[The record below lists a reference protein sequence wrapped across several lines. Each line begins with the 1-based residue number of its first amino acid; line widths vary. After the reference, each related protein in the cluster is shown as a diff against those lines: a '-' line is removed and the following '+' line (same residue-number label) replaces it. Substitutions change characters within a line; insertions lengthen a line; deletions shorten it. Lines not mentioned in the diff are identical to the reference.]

1 MKGKK
6 YEKLARRILAMV
18 FVFSLLQSH
27 MFILNEFAGTAYAAI
42 SSIDDNSKISSL
54 IEEIDDE
61 NDLSLDSSN
70 TLSTNEIEQTENI
83 IKNETNSNFENDD
96 EVANE
101 ISQPDDVVIENTITS
116 ETTGDDESDVDE
128 VLVEELKS
136 SLKIVDAYRSLN
148 GVVIRTNIYC
158 EMENL
163 KDTVKESGLN
173 LAMPVVEGYTIE
185 NVYLEDV
192 SPVDETCNY
201 SFSQEGNDFV
211 INILNDTAS
220 EEFKYKYT
228 VVYVLNGTGEVDEL
242 SLDLEVALT
251 YEEGDILTK
260 NATLTEDISLEEK
273 EANLYSVTSQ
283 NTSIYKGYLYA
294 NAMSTAS
301 YETKYTSLT
310 KMEINSLD
318 NIEYVLVTEDVDVI
332 NVKNKNDSESLL
344 NFTAF
349 TKTSV
354 KKEDFDM
361 MFGKDGYIEVY
372 SNGTALGR
380 IDKNTQVEDG
390 MYVYEYNQN
399 VSQVEFKL
407 NMIENVGCLE
417 ILNNKVIRKITT
429 FSRSQIKEFSEIEIK
444 SNVKEFAKVSDTFV
458 CLSDENNK
466 VGISLEDTE
475 SRMDLQMNVNELSTG
490 TLNDVTFTVTL
501 RTNEEKYEL
510 FKNPEFQIELPSDV
524 IDVEIENI
532 DLLYKNGLSID
543 SFDVTQNEFGKKI
556 IKVRLVGTQIEYTPG
571 LLNNGTTINLYTKIT
586 LDRLTTNKNS
596 KIDFKYSN
604 EVDSKLSYEIDGK
617 ESVEIPVSF
626 ISKIGL
632 LRASSLE
639 NTLTDEI
646 VVSYDSE
653 VESLRL
659 EDHKENQVIKYKG
672 TIVNNFS
679 SHLTNVQII
688 GKLPVVLTNEEE
700 IEDFTSTFEGNLL
713 TPIVTNGAIAE
724 VFYSEDIDVSTTEGN
739 WKKDVTDFSKIKTF
753 KIVIKNAELKQGE
766 LLEFSCDIKVQDNL
780 ENNQRAYC
788 TYNVYYDFDGQTLFG
803 YCTTKMVTDEKEITM
818 EDVPEKDQNQVSS
831 LVIGSVVTKWQE
843 QLDEDDTVFDRQAL
857 KYTIVVTNTAESAVE
872 NIRIKASAENANL
885 YYMKK
890 WIEPSYQGGG
900 DYEVGEFVEDK
911 NGEKLYE
918 EFFIDSLKPG
928 ETKSF
933 EYQVIVKDL
942 KDIQNPEVFG
952 KIEVYADSF
961 ETMYVETI
969 KNKIVDGNIS
979 VLTEYGATENPND
992 SLIYAQAPLR
1002 FEVVYTNESE
1012 KIIQNAKMRIFI
1024 SKELELNKAAPIEGA
1039 QEFEKV
1045 INEVSEGTIID
1056 IIIPYMA
1063 PGETSYLNLYTV
1075 VKNFDTDL
1083 LTSQAVIYTVIEYD
1097 NNLYYS
1103 NNYIRTIYQSKS
1115 RVEYTWTADK
1125 DTDTTLVDKDV
1136 VKYKFSI
1143 KNVGKIDINELSAE
1157 LDIDS
1162 GFKLKSVIFNDGS
1175 EITTLDVN
1183 NYNKVVLYD
1192 FPLNVGKNAYI
1203 EYEFEVDESLLE
1215 ANQSVIETRVDVTSS
1230 KIVGFTTDVISFKV
1244 KNDLITVDNI
1254 PIDDKPSDGTS
1265 KDESDDYIPDSD
1277 YPETATKP
1285 DNDKDD
1291 IEIVYTYKVSGK
1303 AWIDKNKDGIYS
1315 NEEAAMPGV
1324 GVSIYGVTN
1333 NSIDIEHMYGST
1345 KTDKF
1350 GKYEFI
1356 NLPVGK
1362 YIVVFGYDSNMYTV
1376 TKYQNV
1382 KAKSNENSDAIN
1394 KDLYET
1400 GNNVGITDVLDLENK
1415 SLENIDL
1422 GLVQIN
1428 DFDMELEKY
1437 IVSTTVTNSK
1447 GKTKQSYGEDDLVKL
1462 EINSKMFE
1470 NSVVEIEYKIIV
1482 ENAGELTGYAN
1493 RIIDYKPDELEFDE
1507 SKNRDWKLLEDG
1519 RLVYTGLME
1528 KPLRPGTTHEI
1539 PLILTMDI
1547 EDTNARNV
1555 VNNAEILE
1563 LTNDRGF
1570 QDIDSVTGNKL
1581 EQEDDYG
1588 SVALLI
1594 TVSTGRMIN
1603 YTLMIISI
1611 ILIIGV
1617 LIIGRFIFK
1626 EKIYK

>member
-27 MFILNEFAGTAYAAI
+27 LFILNEFAGTAYAAI
-42 SSIDDNSKISSL
+42 SSIDEDSTISSL
-54 IEEIDDE
+54 VEEIDDE
-61 NDLSLDSSN
+61 NDLSLDASN
-70 TLSTNEIEQTENI
+70 TLSTNESEQTENI
-83 IKNETNSNFENDD
+83 IENLTNKEIENDD

-101 ISQPDDVVIENTITS
+101 ISQPDDDVVENTITD
-116 ETTGDDESDVDE
+116 EATGDEESNVDE

-136 SLKIVDAYRSLN
+136 SLEIVDAYRSLN
-148 GVVIRTNIYC
+148 GVIIRTNIYC

-192 SPVDETCNY
+192 SAVEETCNY

-211 INILNDTAS
+211 INILNDTAL

-251 YEEGDILTK
+251 YEKGDILTK
-260 NATLTEDISLEEK
+260 DAYVSQDVNLEDR

-294 NAMSTAS
+294 NAMSTTS

-310 KMEINSLD
+310 KLEINSLE

-332 NVKNKNDSESLL
+332 NVKDGIDSESLL

-354 KKEDFDM
+354 LKEDFDK
-361 MFGKDGYIEVY
+361 MFGKDGYIEIY

-380 IDKNTQVEDG
+380 IDSNTVVEDG
-390 MYVYEYNQN
+390 RYVYEYNQN
-399 VSQVEFKL
+399 VSNVEFKL

-429 FSRSQIKEFSEIEIK
+429 FSRSQIKEFSGIEIK
-444 SNVKEFAKVSDTFV
+444 SNVKEFSKVSDTFV
-458 CLSDENNK
+458 CLSDENSK
-466 VGISLEDTE
+466 VEISLEDTE
-475 SRMDLQMNVNELSTG
+475 SRMDLQMNVTELSTG

-510 FKNPEFQIELPSDV
+510 FKNPEFWIELPSDV

-543 SFDVTQNEFGKKI
+543 SFDVTQDEFGKKI

-604 EVDSKLSYEIDGK
+604 EVDSKLSYEVEGK

-639 NTLTDEI
+639 NTLTDEV

-679 SHLTNVQII
+679 SDLTNVQII
-688 GKLPVVLTNEEE
+688 GKLPFVKADEEE
-700 IEDFTSTFEGNLL
+700 IEDFTSTFEANLIS
-713 TPIVTNGAIAE
+713 PIATNGAIAD
-724 VFYSEDIDVSTTEGN
+724 VFYSEDINASTTSDN

-753 KIVIKNAELKQGE
+753 KIVIKNAEFKQGE

-788 TYNVYYDFDGQTLFG
+788 TYNVHYDLDGQTLFG

-818 EDVPEKDQNQVSS
+818 DDVPEEDQNQVSS

-857 KYTIVVTNTAESAVE
+857 KYTIVVTNTAQNAVE
-872 NIRIKASAENANL
+872 GIHIKASAENANL
-885 YYMKK
+885 YYMKT

-952 KIEVYADSF
+952 KIEVYGDSF
-961 ETMYVETI
+961 ETLNVETI
-969 KNKIVDGNIS
+969 KNKIVDGDIS

-1012 KIIQNAKMRIFI
+1012 KIIENAKLRIFI

-1039 QEFEKV
+1039 EEFEKV
-1045 INEVSEGTIID
+1045 INEVTEGTIID

-1125 DTDTTLVDKDV
+1125 DTDTTLVDGDV
-1136 VKYKFSI
+1136 VKYKFYI

-1162 GFKLKSVIFNDGS
+1162 GLKLRNVVFNDGS
-1175 EITTLDVN
+1175 ETISLDVN
-1183 NYNKVVLYD
+1183 KYNKFVLYD
-1192 FPLNVGKNAYI
+1192 FPLNVGKDAYI
-1203 EYEFEVDESLLE
+1203 EYEFKVDESLLE
-1215 ANQSVIETRVDVTSS
+1215 ANQSVIEARVDVTSS

-1244 KNDLITVDNI
+1244 KNDLIIVDDI
-1254 PIDDKPSDGTS
+1254 PVDDKPEPGDRDDP
-1265 KDESDDYIPDSD
+1265 DEDVLDDDYQVPS
-1277 YPETATKP
+1277 TKP
-1285 DNDKDD
+1285 DADKDD

-1315 NEEAAMPGV
+1315 NEEAPMSGV

-1333 NSIDIEHMYGST
+1333 NSVDIEHMYGST

-1350 GKYEFI
+1350 GKYEFT

-1400 GNNVGITDVLDLENK
+1400 GNNVGITDIIDLDNK
-1415 SLENIDL
+1415 SVENIDI

-1447 GKTKQSYGEDDLVKL
+1447 GKTKQSYDEDDLVKL

-1470 NSVVEIEYKIIV
+1470 DSIVEIEYKMV
-1482 ENAGELTGYAN
+1482 LKNTGELTGYAN
-1493 RIIDYKPDELEFDE
+1493 RIIDYKPDELGFDE
-1507 SKNRDWKLLEDG
+1507 SKNKDWKLLEDG

-1528 KPLRPGTTHEI
+1528 KPLKPGTTHEI
-1539 PLILTMDI
+1539 PLVLTMKI

-1594 TVSTGRMIN
+1594 TVSTGRMVN
-1603 YTLMIISI
+1603 YTLVIISI

-1617 LIIGRFIFK
+1617 LIIGRLIFK